1 MELLDLDGVIEK
13 GVFEI
18 PSYQRGYAWQ
28 MRQLK
33 DFWNDL
39 EHVSKLG
46 NQFHYMHSLT
56 LRELENE
63 FENSA
68 FEIIDGQQRLATSLI
83 LLGLLAKT
91 TQNKDPKYSLINLEP
106 ILSYKYYGL
115 SEAFRAI
122 TEEEKDL
129 EAFKTSFY
137 AKNLI
142 EAYAF
147 FKEKISDTPIETL
160 EKMFDALIKKMLF
173 SVVGLNDSRIDPFS
187 SFETINNRGKDLST
201 LELLKNRLHF
211 VAHKICEGKKL
222 EKLQQEIND
231 TYTLIY
237 HDLRQFEDDH
247 LEGFLKH
254 FVAYY
259 YGEKGDFKK
268 RLLEMEFNAHKRY
281 TDNTNFNDEYEKID
295 ELLLYLSYSSKVWY
309 FLHTLDD
316 EELRIEITPKM
327 RGLLDKM
334 RRLNALN
341 DNAFLPLLL
350 SLLTIQRAGKSAN
363 EQPYTTKELEGLLE
377 HLERFGFLIYVVAG
391 KNTAKNEWIE
401 LAFKAIQAYRFWGD
415 KITIENLPT
424 LEENFFNRQGN
435 SALELLEESIHSLK
449 NTEKWYKWG
458 KALNYLLYEYE
469 LHHNPETTLN
479 FDGSIESI
487 EHILPQNPDQ
497 GYSAKEKNWAK
508 NPNIVHA
515 LGNLLL
521 MAKNANSS
529 LSNKPF
535 DEKRKE
541 YLKGSYSEK
550 EVAKNASFGVEQ
562 IKERSEKLLDFLIA
576 RYRIAELV
584 DESTIK
590 AFKNALLKT
599 LDDASLKNKGSI
611 FSASNHN
618 KEEQAMLK
626 R

>member
-1 MELLDLDGVIEK
+1 MESLDLDGVMEK

-46 NQFHYMHSLT
+46 DKFHYIHSLT

-122 TEEEKDL
+122 TEEENDL

-142 EAYAF
+142 DAYEF
-147 FKEKISDTPIETL
+147 FQEKISDTPIETL

-173 SVVGLNDSRIDPFS
+173 SVVGLNDNRIDPFS

-211 VAHKICEGKKL
+211 VAHKICDGKKL

-281 TDNTNFNDEYEKID
+281 TDNTNFNEEYEKID
-295 ELLLYLSYSSKVWY
+295 DLLFYLSYSSKVWN
-309 FLHTLDD
+309 FLHTLDEKSITLIVD
-316 EELRIEITPKM
+316 DNKKLEIEITPKM
-327 RGLLDKM
+327 RGLLEKM
-334 RRLNALN
+334 RHLNALSE
-341 DNAFLPLLL
+341 NAFLPLLL
-350 SLLTIQRAGKSAN
+350 SLLTIQRAGKSVN
-363 EQPYTTKELEGLLE
+363 EQPYTTKELEAYLE
-377 HLERFGFLIYVVAG
+377 HLESFGFLIYGVAG
-391 KNTAKNEWIE
+391 KNTAKNKWIE

-424 LEENFFNRQGN
+424 LEKNFFNRQGN
-435 SALELLEESIHSLK
+435 SALELLEESIHSKK
-449 NTEKWYKWG
+449 NAEKWYKWG

-497 GYSAKEKNWAK
+497 GYSTKEKNWAK

-535 DEKRKE
+535 DEKRKQ

-576 RYRIAELV
+576 HYRIAELV
-584 DESTIK
+584 GESAIK
-590 AFKNALLKT
+590 AFKNALLK
-599 LDDASLKNKGSI
+599 DIK
-611 FSASNHN
+611 
-618 KEEQAMLK
+618 
-626 R
+626 

>member
-1 MELLDLDGVIEK
+1 MELLTLDGVIEK

-28 MRQLK
+28 KGQLE

-46 NQFHYMHSLT
+46 DKFHYMHSLT
-56 LRELENE
+56 LRGLENE
-63 FENSA
+63 FESSA

-83 LLGLLAKT
+83 LLGLLAKI

-129 EAFKTSFY
+129 KAFKTSFY

-147 FKEKISDTPIETL
+147 FQKKISDTPMETL
-160 EKMFDALIKKMLF
+160 EKMFDALTKKMLF
-173 SVVGLNDSRIDPFS
+173 SVVGLNDNRIDPFS

-211 VAHKICEGKKL
+211 VAHKICDEEDL
-222 EKLQQEIND
+222 ENLQNEIND
-231 TYTLIY
+231 TYTRIY
-237 HDLRQFEDDH
+237 HDLRQFEDAH
-247 LEGFLKH
+247 LESFLKH

-259 YGEKGDFKK
+259 YGENSNKFKE
-268 RLLEMEFNAHKRY
+268 RLLEMEFNAHRKY
-281 TDNTNFNDEYEKID
+281 DDANLDDEYDKID
-295 ELLLYLSYSSKVWY
+295 ELLFYLSYSSKVWN
-309 FLHTLDD
+309 FLHTLDEKSITLIFND
-316 EELRIEITPKM
+316 NRKLETEITPKM
-327 RGLLDKM
+327 RDLLGKM
-334 RRLNALN
+334 RRLNALS

-350 SLLTIQRAGKSAN
+350 SLFTIQLEGKHAN
-363 EQPYTTKELEGLLE
+363 KQPYTTKELEGLLE
-377 HLERFGFLIYVVAG
+377 YLERFGFLIYGVAG

-401 LAFKAIQAYRFWGD
+401 SAFRAFQAYREG
-415 KITIENLPT
+415 KGNIAIEDLPT
-424 LEENFFNRQGN
+424 LEKNFFNKHNN
-435 SALELLEESIHSLK
+435 SALEFLEESIHSK
-449 NTEKWYKWG
+449 KKPRKWYEWG

-469 LHHNPETTLN
+469 LYHNPETTLN

-497 GYSAKEKNWAK
+497 GYSAKEKSWAK
-508 NPNIVHA
+508 NPHIVHA

-521 MAKNANSS
+521 IPKNANSS

-550 EVAKNASFGVEQ
+550 EVAKNASFGITEIQ
-562 IKERSEKLLDFLIA
+562 KRSEKLLDFLIM
-576 RYRIAELV
+576 RYNITELV
-584 DESTIK
+584 GENEIK
-590 AFKNALLKT
+590 AFKNALLKGI
-599 LDDASLKNKGSI
+599 K
-611 FSASNHN
+611 
-618 KEEQAMLK
+618 
-626 R
+626 

>member
-1 MELLDLDGVIEK
+1 MELLDLDGVMEK

-28 MRQLK
+28 ERQLK

-63 FENSA
+63 FESSA
-68 FEIIDGQQRLATSLI
+68 FEIIDGQQRLTTSLI

-147 FKEKISDTPIETL
+147 FQEKISDTPIETL

-173 SVVGLNDSRIDPFS
+173 SVVGLNDNRIDPFS

-211 VAHKICEGKKL
+211 VAHKIYEVKKL

-237 HDLRQFEDDH
+237 HNLRQFEDDH

-281 TDNTNFNDEYEKID
+281 TDNTNFNEEYEKID
-295 ELLLYLSYSSKVWY
+295 DLLFYLSYSSKVWN
-309 FLHTLDD
+309 FLHTLDEKSITIIVD
-316 EELRIEITPKM
+316 DNKKLEIEITPKM
-327 RGLLDKM
+327 RGLLEKM

-350 SLLTIQRAGKSAN
+350 SLLTIQHAGKSAN
-363 EQPYTTKELEGLLE
+363 EQPYTTKELEAYLE
-377 HLERFGFLIYVVAG
+377 YLERFGFLIYGVAG
-391 KNTAKNEWIE
+391 KKTAKNEWIE

-415 KITIENLPT
+415 KITIEDLPA
-424 LEENFFNRQGN
+424 LEKNFFNRQGN
-435 SALELLEESIHSLK
+435 SALELLEESIHSKK
-449 NTEKWYKWG
+449 NAEKWYQWG

-479 FDGSIESI
+479 FDGSLESI

-497 GYSAKEKNWAK
+497 GYNAKEKNWAK

-535 DEKRKE
+535 DEKRKQ

-576 RYRIAELV
+576 HYRIAELV
-584 DESTIK
+584 GESAIK
-590 AFKNALLKT
+590 AFKNALLK
-599 LDDASLKNKGSI
+599 AIK
-611 FSASNHN
+611 
-618 KEEQAMLK
+618 
-626 R
+626 

>member
-1 MELLDLDGVIEK
+1 MELLNLDGVIEK

-28 MRQLK
+28 IRQLK

-46 NQFHYMHSLT
+46 DKFHYMHSLT
-56 LRELENE
+56 LRELEND

-83 LLGLLAKT
+83 LLGLLAKI

-129 EAFKTSFY
+129 ERFQTSFY

-142 EAYAF
+142 DAYTF
-147 FKEKISDTPIETL
+147 FKEKISDTPIEAL

-201 LELLKNRLHF
+201 LELFKNRLHF
-211 VAHKICEGKKL
+211 VAHKICDGKKL
-222 EKLQQEIND
+222 EKLQNEIND
-231 TYTLIY
+231 TYTRIY
-237 HDLRQFEDDH
+237 YDLRHFKDDH

-268 RLLEMEFNAHKRY
+268 RLLEMEFNAHQRY
-281 TDNTNFNDEYEKID
+281 TDNTNFDDEYERID
-295 ELLLYLSYSSKVWY
+295 DLLFYLSYSSKVWH
-309 FLHTLDD
+309 FLHTLDEKSIALIFD
-316 EELRIEITPKM
+316 DNRELEMEITPKM

-334 RRLNALN
+334 RRLNALS

-350 SLLTIQRAGKSAN
+350 SLLTIQLVGRSAN

-377 HLERFGFLIYVVAG
+377 YLERFGFLIYGVAG

-401 LAFKAIQAYRFWGD
+401 LAFIAFRAYRYGEEN
-415 KITIENLPT
+415 IAIEDLPT
-424 LEENFFNRQGN
+424 LEKSFFNRQGN
-435 SALELLEESIHSLK
+435 SALELLEESIHSKK
-449 NTEKWYKWG
+449 NTEKWYQWG

-479 FDGSIESI
+479 FDSSIESI
-487 EHILPQNPDQ
+487 EHILPQKPDQ
-497 GYSAKEKNWAK
+497 GYSAKEKSWAK
-508 NPNIVHA
+508 NPHIVHA

-521 MAKNANSS
+521 IAKNANSS

-535 DEKRKE
+535 EEKRKE

-550 EVAKNASFGVEQ
+550 EVAKNASFGVAQ

-576 RYRIAELV
+576 RYNIAELV
-584 DESTIK
+584 GESAIK
-590 AFKNALLKT
+590 TFKNA
-599 LDDASLKNKGSI
+599 SLKDIK
-611 FSASNHN
+611 
-618 KEEQAMLK
+618 
-626 R
+626 

>member
-18 PSYQRGYAWQ
+18 PNYQRGYAWQ
-28 MRQLK
+28 ERQLK

-46 NQFHYMHSLT
+46 DKFHYMHSLT

-129 EAFKTSFY
+129 KAFKTSFY

-147 FKEKISDTPIETL
+147 FKEKISDTPIEAL

-173 SVVGLNDSRIDPFS
+173 SVVGLNDNRIDPFS

-211 VAHKICEGKKL
+211 VAHKICDGKKL

-237 HDLRQFEDDH
+237 HDLRQFEDAH

-281 TDNTNFNDEYEKID
+281 TDNTNFNEEYEKID
-295 ELLLYLSYSSKVWY
+295 DLLFYLSYSSKVWY

-327 RGLLDKM
+327 RNLLDKM
-334 RRLNALN
+334 RRLNALS

-350 SLLTIQRAGKSAN
+350 SLLTIQRAGKSTN

-377 HLERFGFLIYVVAG
+377 YLERFGFLIYGVAG

-401 LAFKAIQAYRFWGD
+401 LAFEAFRAFRYGEENIV
-415 KITIENLPT
+415 IENLPT
-424 LEENFFNRQGN
+424 LEKSFFNRQGN

-479 FDGSIESI
+479 FDSSLESI
-487 EHILPQNPDQ
+487 EHILPQKPDQ
-497 GYSAKEKNWAK
+497 GYSAEEKNWAK

-521 MAKNANSS
+521 IPKNANSS

-541 YLKGSYSEK
+541 YLKGSYSGK

-576 RYRIAELV
+576 HYRIAELV
-584 DESTIK
+584 GESAIK
-590 AFKNALLKT
+590 AFKNASSK
-599 LDDASLKNKGSI
+599 DIK
-611 FSASNHN
+611 
-618 KEEQAMLK
+618 
-626 R
+626 

>member
-1 MELLDLDGVIEK
+1 MELLDLDGVMEK

-46 NQFHYMHSLT
+46 DKFHYMHSLT

-122 TEEEKDL
+122 TEEENDL

-142 EAYAF
+142 DAYAF
-147 FKEKISDTPIETL
+147 FQEKISDTPIETL

-173 SVVGLNDSRIDPFS
+173 SVVGLNDNRIDPFS

-259 YGEKGDFKK
+259 YGEKWDSKK

-281 TDNTNFNDEYEKID
+281 TDNTNFNEEYEKID
-295 ELLLYLSYSSKVWY
+295 DLLFYLSYSSKVWN
-309 FLHTLDD
+309 FLHTLDEKSITLIVD
-316 EELRIEITPKM
+316 DNKKLEIEITPKM
-327 RGLLDKM
+327 RSLLDKM
-334 RRLNALN
+334 RRLNALSEN
-341 DNAFLPLLL
+341 TFLPLLL

-377 HLERFGFLIYVVAG
+377 HLERFGFLIYGVAD

-415 KITIENLPT
+415 KITIEDLPT
-424 LEENFFNRQGN
+424 LEKNFFNRQGN
-435 SALELLEESIHSLK
+435 SALELLEETIHSLK

-521 MAKNANSS
+521 IAKNANSS

-535 DEKRKE
+535 DEKRKQ
-541 YLKGSYSEK
+541 YFKGSYSEK
-550 EVAKNASFGVEQ
+550 EVAKNASFGVVQ

-576 RYRIAELV
+576 HYRIAELV
-584 DESTIK
+584 GESAIK
-590 AFKNALLKT
+590 AFKNALLK
-599 LDDASLKNKGSI
+599 DIK
-611 FSASNHN
+611 
-618 KEEQAMLK
+618 
-626 R
+626 

>member
-1 MELLDLDGVIEK
+1 MELLNLDGVIEK

-28 MRQLK
+28 IRQLK

-46 NQFHYMHSLT
+46 SQFHYMHSLT

-129 EAFKTSFY
+129 KAFKTSFY

-142 EAYAF
+142 DAYTF
-147 FKEKISDTPIETL
+147 FKEKISDTPIEAL
-160 EKMFDALIKKMLF
+160 EKIFDALIKKMLF
-173 SVVGLNDSRIDPFS
+173 SVVELKDNRIDPFS

-201 LELLKNRLHF
+201 LELFKNRLHF
-211 VAHKICEGKKL
+211 VAHKICDGKKL
-222 EKLQQEIND
+222 EKLQNEIND
-231 TYTLIY
+231 TYTRIY
-237 HDLRQFEDDH
+237 YDLRHFKDDH

-281 TDNTNFNDEYEKID
+281 TDNTNFNEEYEKID
-295 ELLLYLSYSSKVWY
+295 ELLFYLSYSSKVWN
-309 FLHTLDD
+309 FLHTLDEKSIALIFD
-316 EELRIEITPKM
+316 DNRKLEMEITPKM
-327 RGLLDKM
+327 RDLLEKM
-334 RRLNALN
+334 RRLNALS

-350 SLLTIQRAGKSAN
+350 SLLTIQLVGRSAN
-363 EQPYTTKELEGLLE
+363 EQPYTTQELEGLLE
-377 HLERFGFLIYVVAG
+377 YLERFGFLVYGVAG
-391 KNTAKNEWIE
+391 KNVAKNEWIE
-401 LAFKAIQAYRFWGD
+401 LAFKAIQAYRYGEEN
-415 KITIENLPT
+415 IVIEKLPT
-424 LEENFFNRQGN
+424 LEKNFFNRQGN
-435 SALELLEESIHSLK
+435 SALELLEESIHSKK
-449 NTEKWYKWG
+449 NAEKWYKWG

-479 FDGSIESI
+479 FDSSIESI
-487 EHILPQNPDQ
+487 EHILPQKPDQ
-497 GYSAKEKNWAK
+497 GYSDKEKNWAK
-508 NPNIVHA
+508 NPHIVHA

-521 MAKNANSS
+521 IPKNANSS

-535 DEKRKE
+535 EEKRKE

-550 EVAKNASFGVEQ
+550 EVAKNASFGVAQ

-576 RYRIAELV
+576 HYRIAELV
-584 DESTIK
+584 NESAIK
-590 AFKNALLKT
+590 AFKNALLK
-599 LDDASLKNKGSI
+599 DI
-611 FSASNHN
+611 
-618 KEEQAMLK
+618 E
-626 R
+626 

>member
-1 MELLDLDGVIEK
+1 MELLNLDGVIEK

-28 MRQLK
+28 KGQLE

-46 NQFHYMHSLT
+46 DKFHYMHSLT
-56 LRELENE
+56 LRGLENE
-63 FENSA
+63 FEDSA

-106 ILSYKYYGL
+106 VLSYKYYGL

-122 TEEEKDL
+122 MEEEKDL
-129 EAFKTSFY
+129 KRFQTSSFY

-142 EAYAF
+142 DAHAF
-147 FKEKISDTPIETL
+147 FQEKISDTPVGTL

-173 SVVGLNDSRIDPFS
+173 SVVELNDNRIDPFS

-211 VAHKICEGKKL
+211 VAHKICDEEDL
-222 EKLQQEIND
+222 ENLQQEIND
-231 TYTLIY
+231 TYTRIY
-237 HDLRQFEDDH
+237 HDLRSFEDDH
-247 LEGFLKH
+247 LRDFLKH

-259 YGEKGDFKK
+259 YGEKRDFKE
-268 RLLEMEFNAHKRY
+268 RLLNTAFDAHKKY
-281 TDNTNFNDEYEKID
+281 DDLYDEYKKIND
-295 ELLLYLSYSSKVWY
+295 LLLHLSYSSKVWY

-334 RRLNALN
+334 RRLNALSE
-341 DNAFLPLLL
+341 NAFLPLLL
-350 SLLTIQRAGKSAN
+350 SLLTIQLAVRSGS
-363 EQPYTTKELEGLLE
+363 ERHYTTKELEGLLE
-377 HLERFGFLIYVVAG
+377 YLERFGFLIYGVADG
-391 KNTAKNEWIE
+391 KNTAKNEWIG
-401 LAFKAIQAYRFWGD
+401 LAFKAIQACRFWGD
-415 KITIENLPT
+415 KITIEDLPT
-424 LEENFFNRQGN
+424 LEKSFFNRQGN
-435 SALELLEESIHSLK
+435 SALELLEESIHSKK
-449 NTEKWYKWG
+449 NTEKWYQWG

-469 LHHNPETTLN
+469 LYHNPETTLN
-479 FDGSIESI
+479 FDDSIESI
-487 EHILPQNPDQ
+487 EHILPQKPDQ
-497 GYSAKEKNWAK
+497 GYSAKEKSWAK
-508 NPNIVHA
+508 NPHIAHA

-521 MAKNANSS
+521 IPKNANSS

-535 DEKRKE
+535 EEKRKE

-550 EVAKNASFGVEQ
+550 EVAKNASFGVVQ

-576 RYRIAELV
+576 HYRIAELV
-584 DESTIK
+584 GESEIK
-590 AFKNALLKT
+590 AFKNALLK
-599 LDDASLKNKGSI
+599 DI
-611 FSASNHN
+611 
-618 KEEQAMLK
+618 E
-626 R
+626 

>member
-1 MELLDLDGVIEK
+1 M
-13 GVFEI
+13 
-18 PSYQRGYAWQ
+18 
-28 MRQLK
+28 
-33 DFWNDL
+33 
-39 EHVSKLG
+39 
-46 NQFHYMHSLT
+46 
-56 LRELENE
+56 
-63 FENSA
+63 
-68 FEIIDGQQRLATSLI
+68 
-83 LLGLLAKT
+83 
-91 TQNKDPKYSLINLEP
+91 
-106 ILSYKYYGL
+106 

-142 EAYAF
+142 KAYEF
-147 FKEKISDTPIETL
+147 FQEKISDTPIEAL

-211 VAHKICEGKKL
+211 VAHKICDGKKL

-237 HDLRQFEDDH
+237 HDLRQFEDAH

-281 TDNTNFNDEYEKID
+281 TDNTNFNEEYEKID
-295 ELLLYLSYSSKVWY
+295 DLLFYLSYSSKVWH
-309 FLHTLDD
+309 FLHTLDEKSIALIVD
-316 EELRIEITPKM
+316 DNKKLEMEITPKM
-327 RGLLDKM
+327 RNLLDKM
-334 RRLNALN
+334 RRLNALS

-350 SLLTIQRAGKSAN
+350 SLLTIQLAGKSAN

-377 HLERFGFLIYVVAG
+377 YLERFGFLIYGVAG

-401 LAFKAIQAYRFWGD
+401 LAFEAFRAYRYGEEN
-415 KITIENLPT
+415 IAIEKLPT
-424 LEENFFNRQGN
+424 LEKNFFNRQGN
-435 SALELLEESIHSLK
+435 SALELLEESIHSKK
-449 NTEKWYKWG
+449 NTEKWYQWG

-521 MAKNANSS
+521 IPKNANSS

-576 RYRIAELV
+576 HYRIAELV
-584 DESTIK
+584 NESAIK
-590 AFKNALLKT
+590 AFKNA
-599 LDDASLKNKGSI
+599 SLKDIK
-611 FSASNHN
+611 
-618 KEEQAMLK
+618 
-626 R
+626 

>member
-1 MELLDLDGVIEK
+1 MKLLDLDGVIEK

-28 MRQLK
+28 ERQLK

-46 NQFHYMHSLT
+46 DKFHYMHSLT

-63 FENSA
+63 FESSA

-91 TQNKDPKYSLINLEP
+91 TQNKDKKYSLINLEP

-122 TEEEKDL
+122 MEEEKDL
-129 EAFKTSFY
+129 ERFQTSFY

-142 EAYAF
+142 DAHAF
-147 FKEKISDTPIETL
+147 FKEKISDTPVGTL

-173 SVVGLNDSRIDPFS
+173 SVVELKDNRIDPFS

-201 LELLKNRLHF
+201 LELFKNRLHF
-211 VAHKICEGKKL
+211 VAHKICDGKKL
-222 EKLQQEIND
+222 EKLQNEIND
-231 TYTLIY
+231 TYTRIY
-237 HDLRQFEDDH
+237 YDLRRFKDDH

-295 ELLLYLSYSSKVWY
+295 DLLFYLSYSSKVWR
-309 FLHTLDD
+309 FLHTLD
-316 EELRIEITPKM
+316 EESIALVFDDNKKLEMEITPKM
-327 RGLLDKM
+327 HNLLDKM
-334 RRLNALN
+334 RRLNALS

-350 SLLTIQRAGKSAN
+350 SLLTIQLVGRSGSK
-363 EQPYTTKELEGLLE
+363 QPYSAQELEGLLE
-377 HLERFGFLIYVVAG
+377 YLERFGFLVYGVAG

-401 LAFKAIQAYRFWGD
+401 LAFKAFKAYRDGD
-415 KITIENLPT
+415 ENIAIEDLPT
-424 LEENFFNRQGN
+424 LEKSFFNKTNN
-435 SALELLEESIHSLK
+435 SALELLEESIHSKK
-449 NTEKWYKWG
+449 NTEKWYQWG

-469 LHHNPETTLN
+469 LHHNPETTLD
-479 FDGSIESI
+479 FDSSIESI
-487 EHILPQNPDQ
+487 EHILPQKPNQ
-497 GYSAKEKNWAK
+497 GYSAKEKSWAK
-508 NPNIVHA
+508 NPHIVHA

-521 MAKNANSS
+521 IAKNTNSS

-535 DEKRKE
+535 EEKRKE

-550 EVAKNASFGVEQ
+550 EVAKNASFGVAQ

-576 RYRIAELV
+576 HYRIAELV
-584 DESTIK
+584 DESAIQ
-590 AFKNALLKT
+590 AFKNALLK
-599 LDDASLKNKGSI
+599 DI
-611 FSASNHN
+611 
-618 KEEQAMLK
+618 E
-626 R
+626 

>member
-28 MRQLK
+28 KEQLK

-46 NQFHYMHSLT
+46 DKFHYMHSLT

-122 TEEEKDL
+122 MEEEKDL
-129 EAFKTSFY
+129 ERFQTSFY

-142 EAYAF
+142 YAYEF
-147 FKEKISDTPIETL
+147 FQEKISDTPVGTL
-160 EKMFDALIKKMLF
+160 EKMFDALTKKMLF
-173 SVVGLNDSRIDPFS
+173 SVVELNDDRIDPFS

-211 VAHKICEGKKL
+211 VVHKICDEEDL
-222 EKLQQEIND
+222 ENLQNEIND
-231 TYTLIY
+231 TYTRIY
-237 HDLRQFEDDH
+237 HDLRFFKDDH
-247 LEGFLKH
+247 LESFLKH
-254 FVAYY
+254 FVTYY
-259 YGEKGDFKK
+259 YGENSKFKE
-268 RLLEMEFNAHKRY
+268 RLLNTAFDAHKKY
-281 TDNTNFNDEYEKID
+281 DDLYDEYEKIND
-295 ELLLYLSYSSKVWY
+295 LLLYLSYSSKVWY

-316 EELRIEITPKM
+316 EELRIEITPKT
-327 RGLLDKM
+327 RDLLDKM
-334 RRLNALN
+334 RRLNALSE
-341 DNAFLPLLL
+341 NAFLPLLL
-350 SLLTIQRAGKSAN
+350 SLLTIQLAVRSGS
-363 EQPYTTKELEGLLE
+363 ERHYTTQELEGLLE
-377 HLERFGFLIYVVAG
+377 YLERFGFLIYGVAG
-391 KNTAKNEWIE
+391 KNTAKNEWIR
-401 LAFKAIQAYRFWGD
+401 LAFKAIQACRFWED
-415 KITIENLPT
+415 KITIEDLPP
-424 LEENFFNRQGN
+424 LEKHFFKGEH
-435 SALELLEESIHSLK
+435 SGLKLLENNINFNNAK
-449 NTEKWYKWG
+449 KWYQWG

-479 FDGSIESI
+479 FDSSIESI
-487 EHILPQNPDQ
+487 EHILPQKPDQ
-497 GYSAKEKNWAK
+497 GYSAKEKSWAK

-521 MAKNANSS
+521 IPKNANSS

-535 DEKRKE
+535 EEKRKE

-550 EVAKNASFGVEQ
+550 EVAKNVSFGVAQ

-584 DESTIK
+584 GESAIK
-590 AFKNALLKT
+590 AFKNALLKEI
-599 LDDASLKNKGSI
+599 K
-611 FSASNHN
+611 
-618 KEEQAMLK
+618 
-626 R
+626 

>member
-1 MELLDLDGVIEK
+1 MELLNLDGVMEK

-28 MRQLK
+28 DRQLK

-46 NQFHYMHSLT
+46 DKFHYMHSLT

-63 FENSA
+63 FENST

-115 SEAFRAI
+115 NEAFRAI

-142 EAYAF
+142 DAYAF
-147 FKEKISDTPIETL
+147 FKEEISNTPIETL

-173 SVVGLNDSRIDPFS
+173 SVVGLNDNRIDPFS

-254 FVAYY
+254 FIAYY
-259 YGEKGDFKK
+259 YGATSKFKE

-281 TDNTNFNDEYEKID
+281 TDNTNFNEEYEKID
-295 ELLLYLSYSSKVWY
+295 DLLFYLSYSSKVWN
-309 FLHTLDD
+309 FLHTLDEKSITLIVD
-316 EELRIEITPKM
+316 DNKKLEIEITPKM
-327 RGLLDKM
+327 HDLLDKM
-334 RRLNALN
+334 HRLNALS

-350 SLLTIQRAGKSAN
+350 SLLTIQLAGKSAN

-377 HLERFGFLIYVVAG
+377 YLERFGFLIYGVAG

-401 LAFKAIQAYRFWGD
+401 SAFEAFRAYRYGEEN
-415 KITIENLPT
+415 IVIENLPT
-424 LEENFFNRQGN
+424 LEKSFFNRQGN
-435 SALELLEESIHSLK
+435 SALELLEESILSKK
-449 NTEKWYKWG
+449 NAEKWYKWG

-497 GYSAKEKNWAK
+497 GYSAKEKSWAK

-550 EVAKNASFGVEQ
+550 EVAKNDSFGVEQ
-562 IKERSEKLLDFLIA
+562 IKERSKKLLDFLIA
-576 RYRIAELV
+576 HYRIAELV
-584 DESTIK
+584 DENAIK
-590 AFKNALLKT
+590 AFKNA
-599 LDDASLKNKGSI
+599 SLEDIK
-611 FSASNHN
+611 
-618 KEEQAMLK
+618 
-626 R
+626 

>member
-1 MELLDLDGVIEK
+1 MELLNLDGVIEK

-28 MRQLK
+28 ERQLK

-46 NQFHYMHSLT
+46 DKFHYMHSLT

-63 FENSA
+63 FESSA

-122 TEEEKDL
+122 MEEEKDL
-129 EAFKTSFY
+129 EKFQTSFY

-142 EAYAF
+142 EAYTF
-147 FKEKISDTPIETL
+147 FKEKISDTPIEAL
-160 EKMFDALIKKMLF
+160 EKMFDTLIKKMLF
-173 SVVGLNDSRIDPFS
+173 SVVELNDNRIDPFS

-211 VAHKICEGKKL
+211 VAHKICDEEDL
-222 EKLQQEIND
+222 ENLQQEIND
-231 TYTLIY
+231 TYTRIY
-237 HDLRQFEDDH
+237 YDLRRFEDDH

-268 RLLEMEFNAHKRY
+268 RLLEMEFDAHRRY
-281 TDNTNFNDEYEKID
+281 TDNTNFNDEYEKIND
-295 ELLLYLSYSSKVWY
+295 LLLYLSYSSKVWN
-309 FLHTLDD
+309 FLHTPDEKSIALIVDD
-316 EELRIEITPKM
+316 NRKLEMEITPKM
-327 RGLLDKM
+327 RNLLEKM

-350 SLLTIQRAGKSAN
+350 SLLTIQRAGKSTN
-363 EQPYTTKELEGLLE
+363 EQPYTTQELEGLLE
-377 HLERFGFLIYVVAG
+377 YLERFGFLIYGVAG
-391 KNTAKNEWIE
+391 KNTAKKNEWIE
-401 LAFKAIQAYRFWGD
+401 LAFEAFRAYRYG
-415 KITIENLPT
+415 KENIVIENLPT
-424 LEENFFNRQGN
+424 LEKSFFNRQGN
-435 SALELLEESIHSLK
+435 SALELLEESIHSKK

-521 MAKNANSS
+521 IAKNANSS

-576 RYRIAELV
+576 HYRIAELV
-584 DESTIK
+584 GESAIK
-590 AFKNALLKT
+590 SFKNA
-599 LDDASLKNKGSI
+599 SLKDIK
-611 FSASNHN
+611 
-618 KEEQAMLK
+618 
-626 R
+626 

>member
-1 MELLDLDGVIEK
+1 MELLNLDGVIEK

-28 MRQLK
+28 ERQLQ

-46 NQFHYMHSLT
+46 SQFHYMHSLT

-63 FENSA
+63 FESSA

-91 TQNKDPKYSLINLEP
+91 TQNKDKKYSLINLEP

-142 EAYAF
+142 DAYTF

-173 SVVGLNDSRIDPFS
+173 SVVELNDNRIDPFS

-201 LELLKNRLHF
+201 LELFKNRLHF
-211 VAHKICEGKKL
+211 VAHKICDEEDL
-222 EKLQQEIND
+222 ENIQQEIND
-231 TYTLIY
+231 TYTRIY
-237 HDLRQFEDDH
+237 HDLRHFKDDH
-247 LEGFLKH
+247 LEGFLKN

-281 TDNTNFNDEYEKID
+281 TDNTNFDDEYERID
-295 ELLLYLSYSSKVWY
+295 DLLFYLSYSSKVWH
-309 FLHTLDD
+309 FLHTLDEKSIALIVD
-316 EELRIEITPKM
+316 DNKKLEMEITPKM

-334 RRLNALN
+334 RRLNALS

-350 SLLTIQRAGKSAN
+350 SLLTIQLVGRSAN
-363 EQPYTTKELEGLLE
+363 EQPYTTQELEGLLE
-377 HLERFGFLIYVVAG
+377 YLERFGFLIYGVAG

-401 LAFKAIQAYRFWGD
+401 SAFMAFKAYRDGEEN
-415 KITIENLPT
+415 IAIEKLPT
-424 LEENFFNRQGN
+424 LEKSFFNKTKN
-435 SALELLEESIHSLK
+435 SALELLEESIHSKK
-449 NTEKWYKWG
+449 NTEKWYGWG

-469 LHHNPETTLN
+469 LCHNPETTLN
-479 FDGSIESI
+479 FDSSIESI
-487 EHILPQNPDQ
+487 EHILPQKPDQ
-497 GYSAKEKNWAK
+497 GYSTKEKSWAK

-521 MAKNANSS
+521 IPKNANSS

-550 EVAKNASFGVEQ
+550 EVAKNAFFGVEQ
-562 IKERSEKLLDFLIA
+562 IKERSEKLLDFLIVH
-576 RYRIAELV
+576 YRIAELV
-584 DESTIK
+584 NESAIK
-590 AFKNALLKT
+590 AFKNALLK
-599 LDDASLKNKGSI
+599 DI
-611 FSASNHN
+611 
-618 KEEQAMLK
+618 E
-626 R
+626 

>member
-28 MRQLK
+28 KGQLE

-46 NQFHYMHSLT
+46 DKFHYMHSLT
-56 LRELENE
+56 LRESENE
-63 FENSA
+63 FESSA

-142 EAYAF
+142 DAYAF
-147 FKEKISDTPIETL
+147 FKEKISDTPIGTL

-173 SVVGLNDSRIDPFS
+173 SVVGLNDNRIDPFS

-201 LELLKNRLHF
+201 LELFKNRLHF
-211 VAHKICEGKKL
+211 VVHKICDGKKL
-222 EKLQQEIND
+222 EKLQNEIND
-231 TYTLIY
+231 TYTRIY
-237 HDLRQFEDDH
+237 YDLRQFEDAH

-254 FVAYY
+254 FVSYY

-268 RLLEMEFNAHKRY
+268 RLLEMEFNAHQRY

-295 ELLLYLSYSSKVWY
+295 DLLFYLSYSSKVWH
-309 FLHTLDD
+309 FLHTLDEKSIALIFD
-316 EELRIEITPKM
+316 DNRKLEMEITPKM

-334 RRLNALN
+334 RRLNALS

-350 SLLTIQRAGKSAN
+350 SLLTIQLVGRSVN

-377 HLERFGFLIYVVAG
+377 YLERFGFLIYGVAG
-391 KNTAKNEWIE
+391 KNTPKNEWIE
-401 LAFKAIQAYRFWGD
+401 LAFEAFRAFRYGEENIAIE
-415 KITIENLPT
+415 KLPT
-424 LEENFFNRQGN
+424 LEKSFFNRQGN
-435 SALELLEESIHSLK
+435 SGLELLEESIHSKK
-449 NTEKWYKWG
+449 NTEKWYQWG

-479 FDGSIESI
+479 FDSSIESI
-487 EHILPQNPDQ
+487 EHILPQKPDQ
-497 GYSAKEKNWAK
+497 GYSTKEKSWAK
-508 NPNIVHA
+508 NPHIVHA

-521 MAKNANSS
+521 IPKNANSS

-535 DEKRKE
+535 NEKRKE

-550 EVAKNASFGVEQ
+550 EVAKNASFGVAQ

-576 RYRIAELV
+576 RYNIAELV
-584 DESTIK
+584 GESAIK
-590 AFKNALLKT
+590 AFKNALLK
-599 LDDASLKNKGSI
+599 DI
-611 FSASNHN
+611 
-618 KEEQAMLK
+618 E
-626 R
+626 

>member
-28 MRQLK
+28 KRQLE

-46 NQFHYMHSLT
+46 DKFHYMHSLT

-63 FENSA
+63 FESSA

-83 LLGLLAKT
+83 LLGLLAKI

-129 EAFKTSFY
+129 KAFKTSFYSFY

-142 EAYAF
+142 DAYTF
-147 FKEKISDTPIETL
+147 FKEKISDTPVETL

-173 SVVGLNDSRIDPFS
+173 SVVGLNDNRIDPFS

-201 LELLKNRLHF
+201 LELFKNRLHF
-211 VAHKICEGKKL
+211 VAHKICDGKKL
-222 EKLQQEIND
+222 ETLQQEINK
-231 TYTLIY
+231 TYTIVY
-237 HDLRQFEDDH
+237 YDLRSFEDDD
-247 LEGFLKH
+247 LERFLKH

-268 RLLEMEFNAHKRY
+268 RLLEMEFNAHQRY
-281 TDNTNFNDEYEKID
+281 TDNTNFDDEYERID
-295 ELLLYLSYSSKVWY
+295 HLLFYLSYSSKVWN
-309 FLHTLDD
+309 FLHTLD
-316 EELRIEITPKM
+316 EKAITLKEFKIEITPKM
-327 RGLLDKM
+327 RTLLDKM
-334 RRLNALN
+334 RRLNALSE
-341 DNAFLPLLL
+341 NAFLPLLL
-350 SLLTIQRAGKSAN
+350 SLLTIQLVGRSAN

-377 HLERFGFLIYVVAG
+377 YLERFGFLIYGVAG

-401 LAFKAIQAYRFWGD
+401 LAFRAFRAYRYGEEN
-415 KITIENLPT
+415 IVIEKLPT
-424 LEENFFNRQGN
+424 LEKSFFKEKHSG
-435 SALELLEESIHSLK
+435 LELLEEYIHSKK
-449 NTEKWYKWG
+449 NTEKWYQWG
-458 KALNYLLYEYE
+458 NALNYLLYEYE

-479 FDGSIESI
+479 FDSSIESI
-487 EHILPQNPDQ
+487 EHILPQKPDQ
-497 GYSAKEKNWAK
+497 GYNAKEKSWAK
-508 NPNIVHA
+508 NPHIVHA

-521 MAKNANSS
+521 IPKNANSS

-535 DEKRKE
+535 EEKRKQ

-550 EVAKNASFGVEQ
+550 EVAKNASFGVVQ

-584 DESTIK
+584 GESVLK
-590 AFKNALLKT
+590 AFKNALLK
-599 LDDASLKNKGSI
+599 DI
-611 FSASNHN
+611 
-618 KEEQAMLK
+618 E
-626 R
+626 

>member
-28 MRQLK
+28 EEQLK

-46 NQFHYMHSLT
+46 NKFHYMHSLT

-63 FENSA
+63 FESSA

-115 SEAFRAI
+115 SEAFGAI
-122 TEEEKDL
+122 IKEQKDL
-129 EAFKTSFY
+129 EAFKTFY

-142 EAYAF
+142 KAYAF
-147 FKEKISDTPIETL
+147 FKEKISDTPIGTL
-160 EKMFDALIKKMLF
+160 EKMFNSLIKKMLF
-173 SVVGLNDSRIDPFS
+173 SVVGLNDNRIDPFS

-201 LELLKNRLHF
+201 LELFKNRLHF
-211 VAHKICEGKKL
+211 VAHKICDGKKL
-222 EKLQQEIND
+222 EKLQNEIND
-231 TYTLIY
+231 TYTRIY
-237 HDLRQFEDDH
+237 YDLRHFKDDH

-281 TDNTNFNDEYEKID
+281 TDNTNFDDEYEKID
-295 ELLLYLSYSSKVWY
+295 DLLFYLSYSSKVWN
-309 FLHTLDD
+309 FLHTLDEKSIALIFD
-316 EELRIEITPKM
+316 GNRKLEMEITPKM

-334 RRLNALN
+334 RRLNALS

-350 SLLTIQRAGKSAN
+350 SLLTIQLVGRSAN
-363 EQPYTTKELEGLLE
+363 EQPYTTQELEGLLE
-377 HLERFGFLIYVVAG
+377 YLERFGFLIYGVAG
-391 KNTAKNEWIE
+391 RDTAKNEWIE
-401 LAFKAIQAYRFWGD
+401 LAFNAFRAYRDGEEN
-415 KITIENLPT
+415 IVIEKLPT
-424 LEENFFNRQGN
+424 LEKSFFNRQGN
-435 SALELLEESIHSLK
+435 SGLELLEESIHSKK
-449 NTEKWYKWG
+449 NTEKWYQWD

-479 FDGSIESI
+479 FDSSLESI
-487 EHILPQNPDQ
+487 EHILPQKPDQ
-497 GYSAKEKNWAK
+497 GYSAKEKSWAK

-521 MAKNANSS
+521 ISKNANSS

-535 DEKRKE
+535 EEKRKE

-550 EVAKNASFGVEQ
+550 EVAKNVSFGVAQ

-576 RYRIAELV
+576 HYRIAELV
-584 DESTIK
+584 GESEIK
-590 AFKNALLKT
+590 DFKKALLK
-599 LDDASLKNKGSI
+599 DI
-611 FSASNHN
+611 
-618 KEEQAMLK
+618 E
-626 R
+626 

>member
-1 MELLDLDGVIEK
+1 MELLNLDGVIEK

-28 MRQLK
+28 ERQLK

-46 NQFHYMHSLT
+46 DKFHYMHSLT

-63 FENSA
+63 FESSA

-83 LLGLLAKT
+83 LLGLLAKI

-147 FKEKISDTPIETL
+147 FKGKISDTPMEAL
-160 EKMFDALIKKMLF
+160 EKMFDSLIKKMLF
-173 SVVGLNDSRIDPFS
+173 SVVGLNDNRIDPFS
-187 SFETINNRGKDLST
+187 SFETISNRGKDLST

-237 HDLRQFEDDH
+237 HDLRSFEDAH
-247 LEGFLKH
+247 LESFLKH

-268 RLLEMEFNAHKRY
+268 RLLEMEFNAHQRY
-281 TDNTNFNDEYEKID
+281 TDNTNFNEEYEKID
-295 ELLLYLSYSSKVWY
+295 DLLFYLSYSSKVWH
-309 FLHTLDD
+309 FLHTLDEKSIALIFD
-316 EELRIEITPKM
+316 DNRKLEMEITPKM
-327 RGLLDKM
+327 RTLLDKM
-334 RRLNALN
+334 RCLNALR

-350 SLLTIQRAGKSAN
+350 SLLTIQLVGRSAN

-377 HLERFGFLIYVVAG
+377 YLERFGFLIYGVAG
-391 KNTAKNEWIE
+391 KNTTKNEWIG
-401 LAFKAIQAYRFWGD
+401 LAFEAFRAYRYRYGEEN
-415 KITIENLPT
+415 IVIEKLPT
-424 LEENFFNRQGN
+424 LEKSFFNGQGN
-435 SALELLEESIHSLK
+435 SALELLEESIHSKK
-449 NTEKWYKWG
+449 NTEKWYQWG
-458 KALNYLLYEYE
+458 KVLNYLLYEYE

-479 FDGSIESI
+479 FDSSIESI
-487 EHILPQNPDQ
+487 EHILPQKPDQ
-497 GYSAKEKNWAK
+497 GYNAKEKSWAK
-508 NPNIVHA
+508 NPHIVHA

-521 MAKNANSS
+521 IPKNANSS

-535 DEKRKE
+535 EEKRKQ

-550 EVAKNASFGVEQ
+550 EVAKNASFGVAQ

-584 DESTIK
+584 NGSVLK
-590 AFKNALLKT
+590 AFKNALLKEI
-599 LDDASLKNKGSI
+599 K
-611 FSASNHN
+611 
-618 KEEQAMLK
+618 
-626 R
+626 

>member
-28 MRQLK
+28 KEQLE

-46 NQFHYMHSLT
+46 DKFHYMHSLT
-56 LRELENE
+56 LRGLENE
-63 FENSA
+63 FEDSA

-83 LLGLLAKT
+83 LLGLLAKI

-142 EAYAF
+142 KAYEF
-147 FKEKISDTPIETL
+147 FQEKISDTPVGTL

-173 SVVGLNDSRIDPFS
+173 SVVELNDNRIDPFS

-201 LELLKNRLHF
+201 LELFKNRLHF
-211 VAHKICEGKKL
+211 VAHKICDGKKL
-222 EKLQQEIND
+222 EKLQNEIND
-231 TYTLIY
+231 TYTRIY
-237 HDLRQFEDDH
+237 YDLRHFKDDH

-259 YGEKGDFKK
+259 YGENSKFKE
-268 RLLEMEFNAHKRY
+268 RLLNTAFDAHKKY
-281 TDNTNFNDEYEKID
+281 THNTPFSDEYDKID
-295 ELLLYLSYSSKVWY
+295 ELLFYLSYSSKVWY
-309 FLHTLDD
+309 FLHTPDEKSIALIFDD
-316 EELRIEITPKM
+316 NRKLEMEITPKM

-350 SLLTIQRAGKSAN
+350 SLLTIQLVGRSAN
-363 EQPYTTKELEGLLE
+363 EQSYTTKELEDLLE
-377 HLERFGFLIYVVAG
+377 YLERFGFLVYGVAG

-401 LAFKAIQAYRFWGD
+401 SSFEAFKEYKLRGD
-415 KITIENLPT
+415 RITIEDFPT
-424 LEENFFNRQGN
+424 LEKNFFKGEH
-435 SALELLEESIHSLK
+435 SGLKLLENNINFNNAK
-449 NTEKWYKWG
+449 KWYEWN

-469 LHHNPETTLN
+469 LYHNPETTLN
-479 FDGSIESI
+479 FDSSIESI

-508 NPNIVHA
+508 NPHVVHA

-521 MAKNANSS
+521 IPKNANSS

-535 DEKRKE
+535 EEKRKQ

-550 EVAKNASFGVEQ
+550 KVAKNASFGVAQ

-584 DESTIK
+584 GESAIK
-590 AFKNALLKT
+590 AFKNALLK
-599 LDDASLKNKGSI
+599 DI
-611 FSASNHN
+611 
-618 KEEQAMLK
+618 E
-626 R
+626 

>member
-28 MRQLK
+28 IMQLK

-46 NQFHYMHSLT
+46 NKFHYMHSLT
-56 LRELENE
+56 LRGLENE
-63 FENSA
+63 LEDSA

-83 LLGLLAKT
+83 LLGLLAKI

-129 EAFKTSFY
+129 KAFKTSFY

-142 EAYAF
+142 DAYTF
-147 FKEKISDTPIETL
+147 FKEKISDTPIEAL

-173 SVVGLNDSRIDPFS
+173 SVVGLNDNRIDPFS

-201 LELLKNRLHF
+201 LELFKNRLHF
-211 VAHKICEGKKL
+211 VAHKICDEEDL
-222 EKLQQEIND
+222 ENLQNEIND
-231 TYTLIY
+231 TYTRIY
-237 HDLRQFEDDH
+237 HDLRQFKDDH

-259 YGEKGDFKK
+259 YGENSKFKE
-268 RLLEMEFNAHKRY
+268 RLLNTAFDAHKKY
-281 TDNTNFNDEYEKID
+281 DDLYDEYEKID
-295 ELLLYLSYSSKVWY
+295 DLLLYLSYSSKVWN
-309 FLHTLDD
+309 FLHTLDEKSIVLIFD
-316 EELRIEITPKM
+316 GNRKLEMEITPKM

-334 RRLNALN
+334 RRLNALS

-350 SLLTIQRAGKSAN
+350 SLFTIQLVKKSAN
-363 EQPYTTKELEGLLE
+363 KQPYTAKELESLLE
-377 HLERFGFLIYVVAG
+377 YLERFGFLIYGVAG
-391 KNTAKNEWIE
+391 KNAAKKNEWIG
-401 LAFKAIQAYRFWGD
+401 LAFRAFRAYRSGED
-415 KITIENLPT
+415 RITIEDFPT
-424 LEENFFNRQGN
+424 LEKNFFNRHKN
-435 SALELLEESIHSLK
+435 SALELLEESIHSKK
-449 NTEKWYKWG
+449 NTEKWYQWG
-458 KALNYLLYEYE
+458 KVLNYLLYEYE

-479 FDGSIESI
+479 FDSSIESI
-487 EHILPQNPDQ
+487 EHILPQKPDQ
-497 GYSAKEKNWAK
+497 GYSAKEKSWAK
-508 NPNIVHA
+508 NPHVVHA

-521 MAKNANSS
+521 IPKNANSS

-535 DEKRKE
+535 EEKRKQ

-550 EVAKNASFGVEQ
+550 EVAKNASFGVAQ

-576 RYRIAELV
+576 HYRIAELV
-584 DESTIK
+584 GESEIK
-590 AFKNALLKT
+590 AFKNALLK
-599 LDDASLKNKGSI
+599 DI
-611 FSASNHN
+611 
-618 KEEQAMLK
+618 E
-626 R
+626 

>member
-1 MELLDLDGVIEK
+1 MELLNLDGVIEK

-28 MRQLK
+28 IRQLK

-46 NQFHYMHSLT
+46 NKFHYMHSLT

-63 FENSA
+63 FEDS

-91 TQNKDPKYSLINLEP
+91 TQNKDPKYDSINLEP

-115 SEAFRAI
+115 NEAFRAI

-147 FKEKISDTPIETL
+147 FKEKISDTPVGTL

-173 SVVGLNDSRIDPFS
+173 SVAELNDNRIDPFS

-201 LELLKNRLHF
+201 LELFKNRLHF
-211 VAHKICEGKKL
+211 VAHKICDGKKL
-222 EKLQQEIND
+222 ETLQQEINK
-231 TYTLIY
+231 TYTIVY
-237 HDLRQFEDDH
+237 YDLRSFEDDD
-247 LEGFLKH
+247 LERFLKH
-254 FVAYY
+254 FVACY
-259 YGEKGDFKK
+259 YGENSNKFKE
-268 RLLEMEFNAHKRY
+268 RLLEMEFNAHRKY
-281 TDNTNFNDEYEKID
+281 DDANLDDEYEKID
-295 ELLLYLSYSSKVWY
+295 ELLFYLSYSSKVWN
-309 FLHTLDD
+309 FLQRHRPDEKSIALIFDD
-316 EELRIEITPKM
+316 NRKLEMEITPKM

-334 RRLNALN
+334 RRLNALS

-350 SLLTIQRAGKSAN
+350 SLLTIQIAVRSGS
-363 EQPYTTKELEGLLE
+363 ERHYTTKELEGLLE
-377 HLERFGFLIYVVAG
+377 YLERFGFLIYGVAG
-391 KNTAKNEWIE
+391 KNTAKNEWIR
-401 LAFKAIQAYRFWGD
+401 LAFKAIQACRFWED
-415 KITIENLPT
+415 KITIEDLPT
-424 LEENFFNRQGN
+424 LEKSFFNRQGN
-435 SALELLEESIHSLK
+435 SALELLEESIHSKK
-449 NTEKWYKWG
+449 NTEKWYQWG

-479 FDGSIESI
+479 FDSSIESI
-487 EHILPQNPDQ
+487 EHILPQKPDQ
-497 GYSAKEKNWAK
+497 GYSAKEKSWAK
-508 NPNIVHA
+508 NPHIVHA

-521 MAKNANSS
+521 IAKNANSS

-535 DEKRKE
+535 EEKRKQ

-550 EVAKNASFGVEQ
+550 EVAKNASFGITEIQ
-562 IKERSEKLLDFLIA
+562 QRSEKLLDFLIA

-584 DESTIK
+584 GESTIK
-590 AFKNALLKT
+590 AFKNALLK
-599 LDDASLKNKGSI
+599 DI
-611 FSASNHN
+611 
-618 KEEQAMLK
+618 E
-626 R
+626 

>member
-1 MELLDLDGVIEK
+1 MELLNLNGVIEK

-28 MRQLK
+28 ERQLK

-46 NQFHYMHSLT
+46 DKFHYMHSLT

-63 FENSA
+63 FENST

-83 LLGLLAKT
+83 LLGLLAKI

-106 ILSYKYYGL
+106 VLSYKYYGL

-129 EAFKTSFY
+129 KAFKTSFY

-142 EAYAF
+142 DAYAF
-147 FKEKISDTPIETL
+147 FKEKISDTPVGTL
-160 EKMFDALIKKMLF
+160 EKMFDALINKMLF
-173 SVVGLNDSRIDPFS
+173 SVVGLNDNRIDPFS

-211 VAHKICEGKKL
+211 VVHKICEGKKL
-222 EKLQQEIND
+222 EDLQKEIND
-231 TYTLIY
+231 TYTRIY
-237 HDLRQFEDDH
+237 YNLREFEDDH

-259 YGEKGDFKK
+259 YGEKGDFQK

-281 TDNTNFNDEYEKID
+281 TGNTTFSDEYEKID
-295 ELLLYLSYSSKVWY
+295 DLLFYLSYSSKVWN
-309 FLHTLDD
+309 FLHTLD
-316 EELRIEITPKM
+316 EESIALVFDDNKKLEIEITPKM

-334 RRLNALN
+334 QRLNALS

-350 SLLTIQRAGKSAN
+350 SLLTIQLVGRSGSK
-363 EQPYTTKELEGLLE
+363 QPYSAQELEGLLE
-377 HLERFGFLIYVVAG
+377 YLERFGFLIYGVAG
-391 KNTAKNEWIE
+391 KNNTAKNEWIE
-401 LAFKAIQAYRFWGD
+401 SAFQAFKAYRDGEENTSI
-415 KITIENLPT
+415 KNLPL
-424 LEENFFNRQGN
+424 LEKSFFNKHKN
-435 SALELLEESIHSLK
+435 SALELLEESIHSKK
-449 NTEKWYKWG
+449 NTEKWYQWG

-479 FDGSIESI
+479 FDSSIESI
-487 EHILPQNPDQ
+487 EHILPQKPDQ

-576 RYRIAELV
+576 HYRVAELV
-584 DESTIK
+584 GESAIK
-590 AFKNALLKT
+590 AFKNALLK
-599 LDDASLKNKGSI
+599 DI
-611 FSASNHN
+611 
-618 KEEQAMLK
+618 E
-626 R
+626 

>member
-1 MELLDLDGVIEK
+1 MELLTLDGVIEK

-18 PSYQRGYAWQ
+18 HSYQRGYAWQ
-28 MRQLK
+28 ERQLK

-46 NQFHYMHSLT
+46 DKFHYMHSLT

-63 FENSA
+63 FESSA

-83 LLGLLAKT
+83 LLSLLAKT
-91 TQNKDPKYSLINLEP
+91 TQNKDPKHSLINLEP

-129 EAFKTSFY
+129 KAFQTSFY

-142 EAYAF
+142 DAYAF
-147 FKEKISDTPIETL
+147 FKEKISDTPVGTL

-173 SVVGLNDSRIDPFS
+173 SVVELNDNRIDPFS

-211 VAHKICEGKKL
+211 VAHKICDEEDL
-222 EKLQQEIND
+222 ENLQQEIND
-231 TYTLIY
+231 TYTRIY
-237 HDLRQFEDDH
+237 HDLRFFKDDH
-247 LEGFLKH
+247 LESFLKH

-259 YGEKGDFKK
+259 YGENSKFKE
-268 RLLEMEFNAHKRY
+268 RLLNTAFDAHKKY
-281 TDNTNFNDEYEKID
+281 DDLYDEYEKIND
-295 ELLLYLSYSSKVWY
+295 LLLYLSYSSKVWY

-327 RGLLDKM
+327 RGLLEKM
-334 RRLNALN
+334 RRLNALS

-350 SLLTIQRAGKSAN
+350 SLLTIQLVGRSGD
-363 EQPYTTKELEGLLE
+363 ERHYTTKELEGLLE
-377 HLERFGFLIYVVAG
+377 YLERFGFLICGVAG

-401 LAFKAIQAYRFWGD
+401 LAFKAIQACRFWGD
-415 KITIENLPT
+415 KITIEDLPP
-424 LEENFFNRQGN
+424 LEKHFFNRQGN
-435 SALELLEESIHSLK
+435 SALEFLEESIHSKK
-449 NTEKWYKWG
+449 NTEKWYQWG

-469 LHHNPETTLN
+469 LYHNPETTLN
-479 FDGSIESI
+479 FDGNIESI
-487 EHILPQNPDQ
+487 EHILPQKPDQ
-497 GYSAKEKNWAK
+497 GYSAKEKSWAK
-508 NPNIVHA
+508 NPHIVHA

-521 MAKNANSS
+521 IAKNANSS

-535 DEKRKE
+535 EEKRKA

-550 EVAKNASFGVEQ
+550 EVAKNASFGIIEIQ
-562 IKERSEKLLDFLIA
+562 ERSEKLLDFLIA
-576 RYRIAELV
+576 RYNIAELV
-584 DESTIK
+584 GENAIK
-590 AFKNALLKT
+590 AFKNALLKEI
-599 LDDASLKNKGSI
+599 K
-611 FSASNHN
+611 
-618 KEEQAMLK
+618 
-626 R
+626 

>member
-1 MELLDLDGVIEK
+1 MELLNLDGVIEK

-28 MRQLK
+28 KEQLK

-46 NQFHYMHSLT
+46 DKFHYMHSLT
-56 LRELENE
+56 LRESENE
-63 FENSA
+63 FESSA

-83 LLGLLAKT
+83 LLGLLAKI
-91 TQNKDPKYSLINLEP
+91 TQNKDPKYYSINLEP

-129 EAFKTSFY
+129 KAFKTSFY

-142 EAYAF
+142 KAYAF
-147 FKEKISDTPIETL
+147 FKEKISDTPVGTL

-173 SVVGLNDSRIDPFS
+173 SVVELNDNRIDPFS

-211 VAHKICEGKKL
+211 VAHKICDEEDL
-222 EKLQQEIND
+222 ENLQQEIND
-231 TYTLIY
+231 TYTRIY
-237 HDLRQFEDDH
+237 HDLRHFEDDH
-247 LEGFLKH
+247 LESFLKH

-259 YGEKGDFKK
+259 YGEKRDFKE
-268 RLLEMEFNAHKRY
+268 RLLNTAFDAHKKY
-281 TDNTNFNDEYEKID
+281 DDLYDEYEKIND
-295 ELLLYLSYSSKVWY
+295 LLLYLSYSSKVWY

-316 EELRIEITPKM
+316 EVLRIEITTKT
-327 RGLLDKM
+327 RILLEKI
-334 RRLNALN
+334 RRLNALS

-350 SLLTIQRAGKSAN
+350 SLLTIQLAVRSGS
-363 EQPYTTKELEGLLE
+363 ERHYTTQELEGLLE
-377 HLERFGFLIYVVAG
+377 YLERFGFLIYGVAG
-391 KNTAKNEWIE
+391 RDTAKNEWIE
-401 LAFKAIQAYRFWGD
+401 SAFRAFKAYKLWED
-415 KITIENLPT
+415 KITIEDLPT
-424 LEENFFNRQGN
+424 LEKNFFNKHNN
-435 SALELLEESIHSLK
+435 SGLELLEESIHSKK
-449 NTEKWYKWG
+449 NTEKWYEWG

-479 FDGSIESI
+479 FDSSIESI
-487 EHILPQNPDQ
+487 EHILPQKPDQ
-497 GYSAKEKNWAK
+497 GYSAEEKNWAK

-521 MAKNANSS
+521 IPKNANSS

-535 DEKRKE
+535 EEKRKQ

-550 EVAKNASFGVEQ
+550 EVAKNASFGVAQ

-576 RYRIAELV
+576 HYRIAELV
-584 DESTIK
+584 GESVIK
-590 AFKNALLKT
+590 AFKNALLK
-599 LDDASLKNKGSI
+599 DI
-611 FSASNHN
+611 
-618 KEEQAMLK
+618 E
-626 R
+626 

>member
-28 MRQLK
+28 KEQLK

-46 NQFHYMHSLT
+46 DKFHYMHSLT

-63 FENSA
+63 FESSA

-83 LLGLLAKT
+83 LLGLLAKI

-142 EAYAF
+142 KAYAF

-173 SVVGLNDSRIDPFS
+173 SVVELNDNRIDPFS

-201 LELLKNRLHF
+201 LELFKNRLHF
-211 VAHKICEGKKL
+211 VAHKICDEEDL
-222 EKLQQEIND
+222 ENIQQEIND
-231 TYTLIY
+231 TYTRIY
-237 HDLRQFEDDH
+237 HDLRHFKDDH

-268 RLLEMEFNAHKRY
+268 RLLKMEFDAHKRY
-281 TDNTNFNDEYEKID
+281 TDNTNFNEEYEKID
-295 ELLLYLSYSSKVWY
+295 ELLFYLSYSSKVWH
-309 FLHTLDD
+309 FLHTLDEKSIALIVD
-316 EELRIEITPKM
+316 DNKKLEIEITPKM
-327 RGLLDKM
+327 RGLLEKM
-334 RRLNALN
+334 RRLNALS

-350 SLLTIQRAGKSAN
+350 SLLTIQRAGRSAN
-363 EQPYTTKELEGLLE
+363 EQPYTTQELEGLLE
-377 HLERFGFLIYVVAG
+377 YLERFGFLIYGVAG

-401 LAFKAIQAYRFWGD
+401 LAFEAFRAYRDGEEN
-415 KITIENLPT
+415 IAIEKLPT
-424 LEENFFNRQGN
+424 LEKSFFNRQGN
-435 SALELLEESIHSLK
+435 SALELLEESIHSKK
-449 NTEKWYKWG
+449 NTEKWYQWG

-479 FDGSIESI
+479 FDSSIESI
-487 EHILPQNPDQ
+487 EHILPKKPDQ
-497 GYSAKEKNWAK
+497 GYSDKEKNWAK
-508 NPNIVHA
+508 NPHIVHA

-521 MAKNANSS
+521 IPKNANSS

-550 EVAKNASFGVEQ
+550 EVAKNASFGVVQ

-576 RYRIAELV
+576 HYRIAELV
-584 DESTIK
+584 NESTIK
-590 AFKNALLKT
+590 AFKNALLK
-599 LDDASLKNKGSI
+599 DIK
-611 FSASNHN
+611 
-618 KEEQAMLK
+618 
-626 R
+626 

>member
-1 MELLDLDGVIEK
+1 MELLTLDGVAEK

-28 MRQLK
+28 KRQLK

-46 NQFHYMHSLT
+46 NKFHYMHSLT
-56 LRELENE
+56 LRGLENE
-63 FENSA
+63 LEDSA

-83 LLGLLAKT
+83 LLDLLAKI
-91 TQNKDPKYSLINLEP
+91 TQHKDPKYDSMNLEP

-129 EAFKTSFY
+129 KAFKTSFY

-142 EAYAF
+142 DTYAF
-147 FKEKISDTPIETL
+147 FKEKISDTPVGTL

-173 SVVGLNDSRIDPFS
+173 SVVELNDNRIDPFS

-211 VAHKICEGKKL
+211 VAHKICDGKKL
-222 EKLQQEIND
+222 EKLQNGIND
-231 TYTLIY
+231 TYTRIY
-237 HDLRQFEDDH
+237 YDLRHFKDDD
-247 LEGFLKH
+247 LERFLKH

-295 ELLLYLSYSSKVWY
+295 DLLFYLSYSSKVWN

-316 EELRIEITPKM
+316 EELRIKITPKM

-334 RRLNALN
+334 QRLNALS
-341 DNAFLPLLL
+341 DDAFLPLLL
-350 SLLTIQRAGKSAN
+350 SLLTIQLAVRSGS
-363 EQPYTTKELEGLLE
+363 ERHYTTQELEDLLE
-377 HLERFGFLIYVVAG
+377 YLERFGFLVYGVAG
-391 KNTAKNEWIE
+391 KNTAKKEWIG
-401 LAFKAIQAYRFWGD
+401 LAFKAIQACRFWGD

-424 LEENFFNRQGN
+424 LEKDFFKGEH
-435 SALELLEESIHSLK
+435 SGLKLLENNI
-449 NTEKWYKWG
+449 NFNNAEKWYEWKNT
-458 KALNYLLYEYE
+458 LNYLLYEYE

-479 FDGSIESI
+479 FDSSIESI
-487 EHILPQNPDQ
+487 EHILPQKPDQ
-497 GYSAKEKNWAK
+497 GYSAKEKSWAK
-508 NPNIVHA
+508 NPHIVHA

-521 MAKNANSS
+521 IPKNANSS

-535 DEKRKE
+535 DEKRKA

-550 EVAKNASFGVEQ
+550 EVAKNASFGVAQ

-584 DESTIK
+584 GESAIK
-590 AFKNALLKT
+590 AFKNAFLK
-599 LDDASLKNKGSI
+599 DI
-611 FSASNHN
+611 
-618 KEEQAMLK
+618 E
-626 R
+626 

>member
-1 MELLDLDGVIEK
+1 MELLTLDGVIEK

-28 MRQLK
+28 DRQLK

-46 NQFHYMHSLT
+46 DKFHYMHSLT

-63 FENSA
+63 FESSA

-83 LLGLLAKT
+83 LLGLLAKI

-122 TEEEKDL
+122 MEEEKDL
-129 EAFKTSFY
+129 EKFKTSFY

-142 EAYAF
+142 DAYAF
-147 FKEKISDTPIETL
+147 FKEKISNTPVGTL

-173 SVVGLNDSRIDPFS
+173 SVVELNDNRIDPFS
-187 SFETINNRGKDLST
+187 SFETINNRGKELST

-211 VAHKICEGKKL
+211 VVHKICDGKKL

-281 TDNTNFNDEYEKID
+281 TDNTNFNDEYERID
-295 ELLLYLSYSSKVWY
+295 DLLFYLSYSSKVWH
-309 FLHTLDD
+309 FLHTLDEKSIALIVD
-316 EELRIEITPKM
+316 DNKKLEMEITPKM

-334 RRLNALN
+334 RRLNALS

-350 SLLTIQRAGKSAN
+350 SLLTIQLVGRSAN
-363 EQPYTTKELEGLLE
+363 EQPYTTQELEGLLE
-377 HLERFGFLIYVVAG
+377 YLERFGFLIYGVAG

-401 LAFKAIQAYRFWGD
+401 LAFEAFRAYRYGEEN
-415 KITIENLPT
+415 IVIEKLPT
-424 LEENFFNRQGN
+424 LEKSFFNRQGN
-435 SALELLEESIHSLK
+435 SALELLEEYIHSKK
-449 NTEKWYKWG
+449 NTEKWYGWHK
-458 KALNYLLYEYE
+458 KLNYLLYEYE
-469 LHHNPETTLN
+469 LYHNPETTLN
-479 FDGSIESI
+479 FDSSIESI
-487 EHILPQNPDQ
+487 EHILPQKPDQ
-497 GYSAKEKNWAK
+497 GYSAKEKSWAK
-508 NPNIVHA
+508 NPHIVHA

-521 MAKNANSS
+521 IPKNANSS

-535 DEKRKE
+535 EEKRKE

-550 EVAKNASFGVEQ
+550 EVAKNASFGVAQ

-576 RYRIAELV
+576 HYRIAELV
-584 DESTIK
+584 GESAIK
-590 AFKNALLKT
+590 AFKNALLKE
-599 LDDASLKNKGSI
+599 I
-611 FSASNHN
+611 
-618 KEEQAMLK
+618 

>member
-1 MELLDLDGVIEK
+1 MELLNLDGVVEK

-28 MRQLK
+28 KRQLK

-46 NQFHYMHSLT
+46 DKFHYMHSLT
-56 LRELENE
+56 LRESENE
-63 FENSA
+63 LEDSA

-91 TQNKDPKYSLINLEP
+91 TKHKDPKYSLINLEP

-122 TEEEKDL
+122 MEEEKDL
-129 EAFKTSFY
+129 ERFQTSFY

-142 EAYAF
+142 KAYEF
-147 FKEKISDTPIETL
+147 FQEKISDTPIEVL

-173 SVVGLNDSRIDPFS
+173 SVVELNDNRIDPFS

-211 VAHKICEGKKL
+211 VSHKICDEEDL
-222 EKLQQEIND
+222 ENLQQEIND
-231 TYTLIY
+231 TYTRIY
-237 HDLRQFEDDH
+237 HDLRFFKDDH
-247 LEGFLKH
+247 LESFLKH

-259 YGEKGDFKK
+259 YGENSKFKE
-268 RLLEMEFNAHKRY
+268 RLLNTAFDAHKKY
-281 TDNTNFNDEYEKID
+281 HSSYDEYEKIND
-295 ELLLYLSYSSKVWY
+295 LLLYLSYSSKVWY

-334 RRLNALN
+334 RRLNALSK
-341 DNAFLPLLL
+341 DAFLPLLL
-350 SLLTIQRAGKSAN
+350 SLLTIQRAVRSGS
-363 EQPYTTKELEGLLE
+363 ERHYTTQELEGLLE
-377 HLERFGFLIYVVAG
+377 YFERFGFLIYGVAG
-391 KNTAKNEWIE
+391 KDTAKNEWIG
-401 LAFKAIQAYRFWGD
+401 LAFKAFRSYREGEGN
-415 KITIENLPT
+415 ITIEDLPT
-424 LEENFFNRQGN
+424 LEKSFFNRQGN
-435 SALELLEESIHSLK
+435 SALELLEESIHSKK
-449 NTEKWYKWG
+449 NTEKWYQWG

-469 LHHNPETTLN
+469 LYHNPETTLN
-479 FDGSIESI
+479 FDDSIESI
-487 EHILPQNPDQ
+487 EHILPQKPDQ

-508 NPNIVHA
+508 NPHIAHA

-521 MAKNANSS
+521 IPKNANSS

-535 DEKRKE
+535 EEKRKQ

-550 EVAKNASFGVEQ
+550 EVAKNASFGVAQ

-584 DESTIK
+584 GEDAIK
-590 AFKNALLKT
+590 DFKNALLK
-599 LDDASLKNKGSI
+599 DIK
-611 FSASNHN
+611 
-618 KEEQAMLK
+618 
-626 R
+626 